1 MTDDDDKDPKVKT
14 LVERDPS
21 EPLDRFVDAATAAQ
35 LERWF
40 GLPSF
45 AQVEAGEVAV
55 APPPPD
61 EDDEFREIRERRRIL
76 LEQVDMN
83 LVEQIETRNIPREIL
98 VFTPSLEAKESK
110 VTLVDT
116 DYIENRASIA
126 DERWVERPGDVIDA
140 LAESTPQALLRDL
153 HRLET
158 EFSRSWSN
166 NDDDWMNPDRPEPEP
181 FLMDIVAKI
190 DEVMRV
196 RYKMEPVET
205 PDVGNLLDPLREE
218 LNQSWAAIATS
229 GRLYNRRV
237 TE

>member
-21 EPLDRFVDAATAAQ
+21 APLDRFVDAATAAQ

-45 AQVEAGEVAV
+45 AQVEDGEVAL
-55 APPPPD
+55 APPP
-61 EDDEFREIRERRRIL
+61 EDEFKEVREKRRLL
-76 LEQVDMN
+76 LEQVDMD
-83 LVEQIETRNIPREIL
+83 LVDSIERRNIPRDIL
-98 VFTPSLEAKESK
+98 VFSPTLEPKESKK

-116 DYIENRASIA
+116 DYIEQRASIA
-126 DERWVERPGDVIDA
+126 DERWFERPGDVVDA

-181 FLMDIVAKI
+181 YLVDIVKKI
-190 DEVMRV
+190 DAIMRV

-205 PDVGNLLDPLREE
+205 PDVASLLLPFREE
-218 LNQSWAAIATS
+218 VAKSWVAIANS